1 MFFAGSYYLLAY
13 SLHMRTK
20 YSMLITEIFDRQY
33 NLKTGNKTTRK
44 IDGIVRSVDE
54 RRDIESHSKEL
65 CESQHSIIT
74 DPKFVQWFANSVC
87 VDNAG
92 KPLVVYHG
100 TESDFEN
107 YNSWPIYFTP
117 DKEVASEYALN
128 KNWAPYEKS
137 VPNVRP
143 AYLRILKPRILD
155 DRALSALIDDENGD
169 RDWTILD
176 NYCAKLERTGYDG
189 VYLRDVRDYAGGGMN
204 NTIRRKYDQWIV
216 FSNDQVWPAYGKR

>member
-1 MFFAGSYYLLAY
+1 
-13 SLHMRTK
+13 
-20 YSMLITEIFDRQY
+20 MLITEIFDRQY